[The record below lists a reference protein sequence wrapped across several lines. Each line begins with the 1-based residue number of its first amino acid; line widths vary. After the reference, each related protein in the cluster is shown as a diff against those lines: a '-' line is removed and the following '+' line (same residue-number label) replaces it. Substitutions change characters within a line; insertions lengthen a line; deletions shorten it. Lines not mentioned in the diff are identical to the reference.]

1 MTTAKARLPHGG
13 WAEWLDRLGLKA
25 RTASTWMRLATM
37 GLTAEEVI
45 DRGGI
50 NAALKGCK
58 SATVAD
64 LSPSRSDLQRE
75 LEDTERQIQ
84 ETKAAYYAAL
94 TARHRALR
102 ALTLEPWKLLFSYEI
117 ALSCSRLPHH
127 LPLCLY
133 LHLSYISYC
142 CAESIHTLPYSIK
155 FFCRLWR
162 LRMPSRHDEKG
173 GDGMSISASS
183 VTLAAWSSSSV
194 KSDAGGSGSGCSA
207 FGLPVGS
214 TASEWTERWAR
225 RR

>member
-1 MTTAKARLPHGG
+1 
-13 WAEWLDRLGLKA
+13 
-25 RTASTWMRLATM
+25 MRLATM

-102 ALTLEPWKLLFSYEI
+102 ALTQELATTEPVETPEFPV
-117 ALSCSRLPHH
+117 SRRP
-127 LPLCLY
+127 
-133 LHLSYISYC
+133 
-142 CAESIHTLPYSIK
+142 K
-155 FFCRLWR
+155 
-162 LRMPSRHDEKG
+162 
-173 GDGMSISASS
+173 
-183 VTLAAWSSSSV
+183 V
-194 KSDAGGSGSGCSA
+194 
-207 FGLPVGS
+207 
-214 TASEWTERWAR
+214 AR
-225 RR
+225 NGPQGH